1 MGKKFFVCFFLL
13 LFVLLWVEVYDSL
26 QFADH
31 EVPPFVEL
39 ESVAEKAELTEEDY
53 RLIFLQTGL
62 GKPAVDDFRKND
74 NFYQVLKMFQEQ
86 KMIPAYYERRYL
98 FFPTTTADV
107 LVDEE
112 GRIRCL
118 KLPPLEDGDII
129 ITKSTK
135 TLIYRH
141 GHAALVTDGET
152 KTTME
157 AMMLGT
163 DSTYT
168 SARSLGSYATL
179 MILRPKSDDKSR
191 EAALEYARRNLLGVP
206 YHLTAGFFDKD
217 KTDDKHVDS
226 THCSHLV
233 WQAYKAAG
241 VDLDTDGGWL
251 VSPCDIS
258 SSKNLE
264 VVFSYGFG
272 DDGKW

>member
-31 EVPPFVEL
+31 EAPPFVEL
-39 ESVAEKAELTEEDY
+39 ESVAKKTELTEEDY
-53 RLIFLQTGL
+53 RLIFSQTGL
-62 GKPAVDDFRKND
+62 GKPAVDDFRKYD

-107 LVDEE
+107 LVDEK
-112 GRIRCL
+112 GRIRRL

-135 TLIYRH
+135 TMFYRH

-168 SARSLGSYATL
+168 SARSFGSYATL

-191 EAALEYARRNLLGVP
+191 EAALEYARQNLLGVP

-217 KTDDKHVDS
+217 KSDDKYVDS

-251 VSPCDIS
+251 VSPSDMS
-258 SSKNLE
+258 SSKKLE